1 VGGAEEIMRANL
13 RSQFAARQ
21 FKPGIAGIF
30 INPFFLARRGLWREI
45 EAASP
50 MLGGDLLDVGCGTKP
65 YQSLFSVRTYTGLEI
80 DTPMARQRNVADAY
94 YDGKS
99 FPFED
104 TSFDAVLCNQVL
116 EHVFTPDDF
125 LREISRVLRPK
136 GRLLLTVP
144 FVWDEHE
151 QPYDYARYSSFGLSA
166 ILERSGF
173 RVVRQRKILADASI
187 LFQMTNAYLYKVT
200 GPRTI
205 LAKLLLRV
213 FLFAPVSIVGLIA
226 STLLPRNEDL
236 FLDQLV
242 VAERVDRNEEGA
254 S

>member
-1 VGGAEEIMRANL
+1 VEGAEEIMSFNL
-13 RSQFAARQ
+13 RRQFAARQ
-21 FKPGIAGIF
+21 FKPGIVGIF

-50 MLGGDLLDVGCGTKP
+50 MLTGDLLDVGCGTKP
-65 YQSLFSVRTYTGLEI
+65 YQALFKVHSYTGLEI
-80 DTPMARQRNVADAY
+80 DTPVARQRDVAEAY

-99 FPFED
+99 FPFD
-104 TSFDAVLCNQVL
+104 DASFDAVLCNQVF

-125 LREISRVLRPK
+125 LREISRVLRSQ

-151 QPYDYARYSSFGLSA
+151 QPYDYARYSSFGLRA
-166 ILERSGF
+166 LLERNDF
-173 RVVRQRKILADASI
+173 QIVQQRKILADASL
-187 LFQMTNAYLYKVT
+187 LFQMTNAYLFKVT
-200 GPRTI
+200 SARSI

-213 FLFAPVSIVGLIA
+213 FLFAPVTILGLMV
-226 STLLPRNEDL
+226 SLLLPKNEDF

-242 VAERVDRNEEGA
+242 VAERKGVGMEDRL
-254 S
+254 